1 MPTYLCHGFRW
12 HRKSIRYFVVIQDLD
27 DAAPEWIVAR
37 QSAVAFL
44 YRFYDLFDFLPP
56 SNPPRS
62 QGSSSGHNYTLSNG
76 SHTNSSHKHSHPP
89 SAHQNHHKRF
99 ETNERDD
106 ARVDR
111 VRDTWSNRIRDNAS
125 RSRSRS
131 GTRTCGRNNVA
142 ATRASTPEPDATFN
156 DWSVVK
162 LLEEYDPNNESQL
175 NGPWAYVADHIVRVD
190 TSASIAEEM
199 MNYEERMKSEK
210 VKAMTGPSDETGR
223 KPNSSGNKKPG
234 WFEMLRDNLQRTEE
248 IKWYVVVCGDE
259 ERSLSV
265 KDIDESRGNAA
276 ERGGYSL
283 RKPPPMEF
291 DEEEFICRFPELLGK
306 GGDVPRT
313 KDWRRPKATDSTPQ
327 IAGAKLADLCMPEFS
342 DFQVRPLSL
351 RAPPPRKT
359 PPVVPTKD
367 HPRRAPPIP
376 TALQMQEM
384 RKASIDDMTPP
395 KTPRTGSNGGLR
407 RFFSKRNLHSPGPD

>member
-56 SNPPRS
+56 SNPPQS
-62 QGSSSGHNYTLSNG
+62 QGSSSGNNYTLSNG
-76 SHTNSSHKHSHPP
+76 SHKHSHPP
-89 SAHQNHHKRF
+89 SAHQNHHRRF

-106 ARVDR
+106 ARVGR
-111 VRDTWSNRIRDNAS
+111 ALDTWSNRIRDNAS

-131 GTRTCGRNNVA
+131 RTRMCGRNNGA
-142 ATRASTPEPDATFN
+142 ASRASTPELDATFN

-162 LLEEYDPNNESQL
+162 LLEEYDPKNEDQL

-199 MNYEERMKSEK
+199 MNYEEKMKSEK

-223 KPNSSGNKKPG
+223 KPNPSGNKKHG
-234 WFEMLRDNLQRTEE
+234 WFEMLRDNLQRNEE
-248 IKWYVVVCGDE
+248 IRWYVVVCGDE
-259 ERSLSV
+259 ERSLSA
-265 KDIDESRGNAA
+265 KDVDESRGNIAA
-276 ERGGYSL
+276 RGGFGL
-283 RKPPPMEF
+283 RNPPPPMDF

-313 KDWRRPKATDSTPQ
+313 KDWRRPKATKPTPQ
-327 IAGAKLADLCMPEFS
+327 IAGEPPADLCMPEFP
-342 DFQVRPLSL
+342 DFEVRPLSL
-351 RAPPPRKT
+351 RPPPARKT

-367 HPRRAPPIP
+367 HPGRAPPIP

-384 RKASIDDMTPP
+384 RKGSIEDLSRP
-395 KTPRTGSNGGLR
+395 KTPRNGSSGGLR
-407 RFFSKRNLHSPGPD
+407 KFFSKRNLHSPGPD

>member
-37 QSAVAFL
+37 QSAFAFL
-44 YRFYDLFDFLPP
+44 
-56 SNPPRS
+56 
-62 QGSSSGHNYTLSNG
+62 
-76 SHTNSSHKHSHPP
+76 
-89 SAHQNHHKRF
+89 F

-111 VRDTWSNRIRDNAS
+111 ARDTWSNRIRDNAS

-131 GTRTCGRNNVA
+131 RTRTCGRNNVA
-142 ATRASTPEPDATFN
+142 VTRASTPEPDVTFN

-199 MNYEERMKSEK
+199 MKYEERMKSEK

-313 KDWRRPKATDSTPQ
+313 KDWRRPKATDPAPQ
-327 IAGAKLADLCMPEFS
+327 IAGEKLADLCMPEFS
-342 DFQVRPLSL
+342 DF
-351 RAPPPRKT
+351 
-359 PPVVPTKD
+359 
-367 HPRRAPPIP
+367 
-376 TALQMQEM
+376 QMQEM

>member
-27 DAAPEWIVAR
+27 DAAPEWIVAS

-44 YRFYDLFDFLPP
+44 HRFYDLFDFLPP

-62 QGSSSGHNYTLSNG
+62 QGSSSGHNYTL
-76 SHTNSSHKHSHPP
+76 
-89 SAHQNHHKRF
+89 F
-99 ETNERDD
+99 DTNERDD
-106 ARVDR
+106 VRVDR
-111 VRDTWSNRIRDNAS
+111 ARETWSNRIRDGAS

-131 GTRTCGRNNVA
+131 RPRKCSRNNI
-142 ATRASTPEPDATFN
+142 TASSPATPEPGAAFN
-156 DWSVVK
+156 DWSTVK
-162 LLEEYDPNNESQL
+162 LLEEYDPANLSQL

-210 VKAMTGPSDETGR
+210 AKAMTGPSDETGR
-223 KPNSSGNKKPG
+223 NRNPSGNKKPG
-234 WFEMLRDNLQRTEE
+234 WFEMLRDQLQRGEE

-259 ERSLSV
+259 ERSPSA
-265 KDIDESRGNAA
+265 KDVGEDRVLA
-276 ERGGYSL
+276 EEQGVFSSKNPL
-283 RKPPPMEF
+283 ADF

-306 GGDVPRT
+306 SDASRD
-313 KDWRRPKATDSTPQ
+313 KDWRRPKATDTAPL
-327 IAGAKLADLCMPEFS
+327 IAGDHSSADACMPGFS
-342 DFQVRPLSL
+342 DFEVRPLSL
-351 RAPPPRKT
+351 RPPPSRKT

-384 RKASIDDMTPP
+384 RKGSIDDVSRP
-395 KTPRTGSNGGLR
+395 KTPRTGSSGGLR

>member
-37 QSAVAFL
+37 QSAFAFL

-76 SHTNSSHKHSHPP
+76 SHTNSSHKHSHPLALTKITTKDSRP
-89 SAHQNHHKRF
+89 
-99 ETNERDD
+99 TN
-106 ARVDR
+106 A
-111 VRDTWSNRIRDNAS
+111 TMLA
-125 RSRSRS
+125 RSRSR
-131 GTRTCGRNNVA
+131 TRTCGRNNVA
-142 ATRASTPEPDATFN
+142 VTRASTPEPDVTFN

-199 MNYEERMKSEK
+199 MKYEERMKSEK

-313 KDWRRPKATDSTPQ
+313 KDWRRPKATDPAPQ
-327 IAGAKLADLCMPEFS
+327 IAGEKLADLCMPEFS

-376 TALQMQEM
+376 TSLQMQEM

>member
-27 DAAPEWIVAR
+27 DAAPEWIVAP

-62 QGSSSGHNYTLSNG
+62 KGSSSDHNYKLSN
-76 SHTNSSHKHSHPP
+76 SSRKHSRPPPP
-89 SAHQNHHKRF
+89 SAHQNNHRRF
-99 ETNERDD
+99 ETNERDETRVGR
-106 ARVDR
+106 ARE
-111 VRDTWSNRIRDNAS
+111 TWSDRIRDSAS

-131 GTRTCGRNNVA
+131 RTRKCGRNNVTA
-142 ATRASTPEPDATFN
+142 SRASTPEPDATFN
-156 DWSVVK
+156 DWAAVK
-162 LLEEYDPNNESQL
+162 LLEEYDPANVTRL

-190 TSASIAEEM
+190 TSLSIADEM
-199 MNYEERMKSEK
+199 AKYEERMKSEK

-223 KPNSSGNKKPG
+223 KLNSSGNKKPG
-234 WFEMLRDNLQRTEE
+234 WFEMLRDNLQRGEE

-265 KDIDESRGNAA
+265 KDVDESYGPVRG
-276 ERGGYSL
+276 RGEYSS
-283 RKPPPMEF
+283 KNPPPPFEF

-306 GGDVPRT
+306 GGDAPRN
-313 KDWRRPKATDSTPQ
+313 KDWRRPKATDPGPL
-327 IAGAKLADLCMPEFS
+327 IAGENSASISMPEFS
-342 DFQVRPLSL
+342 DFEVRPLSL
-351 RAPPPRKT
+351 RPPPARKT

-376 TALQMQEM
+376 TALQMQET
-384 RKASIDDMTPP
+384 RKVPIDDASRP

-407 RFFSKRNLHSPGPD
+407 RFFSKRNLQSTGPD